1 MQLVADFPNFLGAHL
16 HPSRPAENDDG
27 GIGGMQAGDDLA
39 EVVEITRGV
48 DEIDLGV
55 QPLGVAD
62 GQIDGVFAFD
72 FVGRIVG
79 ERRTGFDGTV
89 ASAGAAYEGQGIYQ
103 GRLSTS
109 PVPDKRHVSYGVGA
123 IDLHGLHLLGK
134 VYFQGGGGMDRCQ
147 MGVVACRETRVASR
161 EDRLFVTANSQVSSS
176 GLTTFVSRLATDDYF

>member
-39 EVVEITRGV
+39 EVVEVTRGV

-79 ERRTGFDGTV
+79 ERGTVFDGTV

-103 GRLSTS
+103 GRLSAS

-134 VYFQGGGGMDRCQ
+134 VYFQGGCRTPGCQ
-147 MGVVACRETRVASR
+147 MAS
-161 EDRLFVTANSQVSSS
+161 DGQSADTSPQLPDV
-176 GLTTFVSRLATDDYF
+176 G